1 MACMEQRWMHP
12 QQCSHRCFQTGFPS
26 INSIFSAGQMVAQIP
41 HDVQLS
47 VTEISSHSY
56 VHGKQPVGV
65 HQGMHQVRKKGRG

>member
-1 MACMEQRWMHP
+1 MDAP
-12 QQCSHRCFQTGFPS
+12 AAVLAPVFPNRLS
-26 INSIFSAGQMVAQIP
+26 LHNSIFSAGQMVVQIP

-56 VHGKQPVGV
+56 VHGKQPADV